1 MSDHS
6 HMVGASYSPKCHA
19 DTSSHLLSDRV
30 HVLANSCVQVTPVSC
45 VCIHVCLSVFS
56 GDSYFNHIHLSG
68 IVPETFANMIQV
80 VSREHLPLT
89 Y

>member
-6 HMVGASYSPKCHA
+6 DMVGANYIPKCHA
-19 DTSSHLLSDRV
+19 VRV
-30 HVLANSCVQVTPVSC
+30 HVLSNSCVQVTSVSC
-45 VCIHVCLSVFS
+45 VCVHESLYSLGVLTLTTFIFLVL
-56 GDSYFNHIHLSG
+56 YQL
-68 IVPETFANMIQV
+68 TFANMIQV